1 MSKQSL
7 KKFRKNNFYEDNEV
21 QDNSKKYLD
30 KRKEKRFDRALRTR
44 DVTVLL
50 DEKDGIDPI
59 DIEDQIYVDN
69 LSWKA

>member
-21 QDNSKKYLD
+21 HDNSKKYLD

-69 LSWKA
+69 LSWKV